1 MCCMMELDRL
11 QELPGRA
18 DEPHPDLSESV
29 PLVCGGETSSVL
41 SDNIMEHH
49 DVTLE
54 NHSAVYTSN
63 V

>member
-1 MCCMMELDRL
+1 MGGIVELDRL

-29 PLVCGGETSSVL
+29 PLGGGGEEAGVL

-49 DVTLE
+49 DVT
-54 NHSAVYTSN
+54 
-63 V
+63 